1 MNSSVRTEEIAT
13 EIVDAAFSVHA
24 NLGPGLLE
32 SVYEDCLAFELSDRG
47 LRFERQLVL
56 PVKYKD
62 HRVESGLRLDFLVEN
77 RIVLEIKAVEALLKV
92 HTYQVLT
99 YLKLGDFK
107 LGFLINFNVPL
118 FKHGIHRFVLGLDG
132 TS

>member
-1 MNSSVRTEEIAT
+1 MDSIVRTEEIAT
-13 EIVDAAFSVHA
+13 EIVDSAYAVHSS
-24 NLGPGLLE
+24 LGPGLLE

-47 LRFERQLVL
+47 RFERQLVL
-56 PVKYKD
+56 PLKYKD

-77 RIVLEIKAVEALLKV
+77 RIVLEIKAVESLLKV
-92 HTYQVLT
+92 HTYQLLT

-118 FKHGIHRFVLGLDG
+118 FKQGIHRFVMGLDE